1 MSVQTVLV
9 LEVHANGSPQ
19 PGMNAQAFSMASKGG
34 WPLDRVLAVPPGVL
48 KESPA
53 LWQARGDELMQQR
66 ASPSRTLHLLQQCTE
81 RLRGSAA
88 SSSQSS
94 AAARHST
101 PAPEAHAP
109 TLPTAAPPSRGAAA
123 RATPVP
129 LPSPSAAR
137 IQTQRAQGAEV
148 QSAMQLEPLTDT
160 DFAKLS
166 AGAGAAAGAG
176 RTSMQ
181 GKFWELASRQP
192 SREDVAAV
200 QLSTEQSAAL
210 QNVPAA
216 DREKAMLAIKQ
227 VVATQSIEAE
237 CAEGDS
243 VCKMSR
249 LRRLARS

>member
-1 MSVQTVLV
+1 
-9 LEVHANGSPQ
+9 
-19 PGMNAQAFSMASKGG
+19 
-34 WPLDRVLAVPPGVL
+34 
-48 KESPA
+48 
-53 LWQARGDELMQQR
+53 
-66 ASPSRTLHLLQQCTE
+66 
-81 RLRGSAA
+81 
-88 SSSQSS
+88 
-94 AAARHST
+94 
-101 PAPEAHAP
+101 
-109 TLPTAAPPSRGAAA
+109 
-123 RATPVP
+123 
-129 LPSPSAAR
+129 
-137 IQTQRAQGAEV
+137 
-148 QSAMQLEPLTDT
+148 MQLEPLTDT